1 MRILL
6 ILTISCMVLSATCQ
20 SKEQVTD
27 LTDPKMS
34 QCLTELTGYK
44 NIDELMSKVYQEF
57 LTANN
62 LNTTAKETLSSLNE
76 YQNTLQATDT
86 SRLRW
91 RCFCYRRVR
100 YLFWWVCVS
109 WRCPIYFGK

>member
-1 MRILL
+1 
-6 ILTISCMVLSATCQ
+6 MVLSATCQ
-20 SKEQVTD
+20 SKDQVTD

-62 LNTTAKETLSSLNE
+62 LTSTAKGTLSSLIG

-86 SRLRW
+86 SKLRI
-91 RCFCYRRVR
+91 RCYCYRRVKF
-100 YLFWWVCVS
+100 LFWWVCVS
-109 WRCPIYFGK
+109 WRCTISF